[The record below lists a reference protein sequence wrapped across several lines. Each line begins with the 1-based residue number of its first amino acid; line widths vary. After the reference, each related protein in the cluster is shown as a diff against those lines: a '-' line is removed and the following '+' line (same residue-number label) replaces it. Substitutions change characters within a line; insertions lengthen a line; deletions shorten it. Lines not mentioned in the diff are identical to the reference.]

1 MKEITATFSQ
11 QFIEVLDA
19 ICDKIGVAIDWTADN
34 CLPQV
39 LSVLHRY
46 RTYIIIRHSLIA
58 LIGLIL
64 IITGTF
70 FIVKIIKQRIRKSG
84 CFYSSKYEQI
94 CDAAYALLFV
104 SAAMI
109 MVGIDFVIDSIGTIL
124 EWSIVPEIQYLN
136 LIKHL

>member
-19 ICDKIGVAIDWTADN
+19 ICAKIGVAIDWTADN

-64 IITGTF
+64 IIAGSF
-70 FIVKIIKQRIRKSG
+70 FIAKVIKQRIRKSG
-84 CFYSSKYEQI
+84 CFYDDKYGHI
-94 CDAAYALLFV
+94 TDGAYAILIV
-104 SAAMI
+104 GAAFI
-109 MVGIDFVIDSIGTIL
+109 MVGIGLIIDSMGTIL